1 VFLSELVDN
10 AYIFFLLFARIF
22 AMLSVAPLLSS
33 SAFPPIARIALS
45 LFTSV
50 LLLPAFIGGAY
61 PPPGAGLEFIGWLI
75 GEVLLGLL
83 QGFMLVVIYSAFQIS
98 GQFFSLQMGFG
109 ASQVFDPLAQI
120 EIPVLGQVLN
130 LLAMFVFISVGG
142 FRNVFL
148 YHIYQ
153 GVQALNAWEVLG
165 QGNVLRPE
173 LIGGL
178 GDLFAHSFIMALPIL
193 GALLMVSVS
202 MGLLAKAAPQM
213 NLLMIGFPISITVG
227 FLMMWTAF
235 PFLAQGF
242 STIIE
247 NGFDAMSRLIAEL
260 AEEGI

>member
-1 VFLSELVDN
+1 VFLNELVDN
-10 AYIFFLLFARIF
+10 AYIFFLLFARVF
-22 AMLSVAPLLSS
+22 ALLSVAPLLSS
-33 SAFPPIARIALS
+33 SAFPPLARIALA
-45 LFTSV
+45 LFTSI
-50 LLLPAFIGGAY
+50 LLMPSFIGQSY
-61 PPPGAGLEFIGWLI
+61 PLPSTGLEYVGWLI
-75 GEVLLGLL
+75 GEVMLGLL
-83 QGFMLVVIYSAFQIS
+83 QGFTLVVIYSAFQIS

-148 YHIYQ
+148 YHIFQ
-153 GVQALNAWEVLG
+153 GVIALNAWDVLG
-165 QGNVLRPE
+165 QGSVLREE
-173 LIGGL
+173 LVSGL

-235 PFLAQGF
+235 PFLG
-242 STIIE
+242 S
-247 NGFDAMSRLIAEL
+247 GLFDHHREWI
-260 AEEGI
+260 

>member
-1 VFLSELVDN
+1 
-10 AYIFFLLFARIF
+10 
-22 AMLSVAPLLSS
+22 
-33 SAFPPIARIALS
+33 
-45 LFTSV
+45 
-50 LLLPAFIGGAY
+50 
-61 PPPGAGLEFIGWLI
+61 
-75 GEVLLGLL
+75 
-83 QGFMLVVIYSAFQIS
+83 
-98 GQFFSLQMGFG
+98 MGFG

-148 YHIYQ
+148 YHISTKESI
-153 GVQALNAWEVLG
+153 ALNAWEVLG
-165 QGNVLRPE
+165 QGSVLREE
-173 LIGGL
+173 LVSGGL

-247 NGFDAMSRLIAEL
+247 NGFDAMSRLIATL
-260 AEEGI
+260 AGEGA

>member
-1 VFLSELVDN
+1 
-10 AYIFFLLFARIF
+10 
-22 AMLSVAPLLSS
+22 
-33 SAFPPIARIALS
+33 
-45 LFTSV
+45 
-50 LLLPAFIGGAY
+50 
-61 PPPGAGLEFIGWLI
+61 
-75 GEVLLGLL
+75 
-83 QGFMLVVIYSAFQIS
+83 
-98 GQFFSLQMGFG
+98 MGFG

-148 YHIYQ
+148 YHIFSRSD
-153 GVQALNAWEVLG
+153 
-165 QGNVLRPE
+165 RPE
-173 LIGGL
+173 CLGCSRTRQRPERGAGSGL

-247 NGFDAMSRLIAEL
+247 NGFDAMSRLIAESGGGGEL
-260 AEEGI
+260 EQPDSSP